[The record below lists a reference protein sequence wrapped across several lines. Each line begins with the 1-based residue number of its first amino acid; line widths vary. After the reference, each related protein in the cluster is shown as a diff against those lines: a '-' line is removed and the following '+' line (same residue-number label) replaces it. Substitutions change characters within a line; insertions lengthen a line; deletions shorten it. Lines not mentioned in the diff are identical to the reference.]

1 MALTQLNFVQGAQ
14 PPRGWRLALLAGGLL
29 ALGVAGASW
38 VLQARQAGAMEAQ
51 LAQLVPREAPQVR
64 LSEAEQRV
72 QDRQLAVIGDAV
84 RQLNLPVTRLVK
96 TVQAPADIHVALLG
110 MDLNGKP
117 EDGAGSGSGSANPA
131 GSAAGGLKIAAE
143 AETAGDMMRYVA
155 YLNEQALFTS
165 VYLVKHELNG
175 AGANRPYRF
184 QLEAQWQD

>member
-29 ALGVAGASW
+29 ALGVTGADW
-38 VLQARQAGAMEAQ
+38 LLQARQAGALEAQ
-51 LAQLVPREAPQVR
+51 LAQLAPREAPQVR
-64 LSEAEQRV
+64 LSEADQRA
-72 QDRQLAVIGDAV
+72 QERQLAVIGDAV

-117 EDGAGSGSGSANPA
+117 EDGAGSANPA

>member
-1 MALTQLNFVQGAQ
+1 MALTQLNFVQRRQA
-14 PPRGWRLALLAGGLL
+14 PRGWRLALLAGGLL
-29 ALGVAGASW
+29 ALGVAGAGW
-38 VLQARQAGAMEAQ
+38 VLQARQAGALEAQ
-51 LAQLVPREAPQVR
+51 LAQLAPREAPQVR
-64 LSEAEQRV
+64 LSEAEQRA

-96 TVQAPADIHVALLG
+96 TVQAPLDIHVALLG
-110 MDLNGKP
+110 MDLNSKP
-117 EDGAGSGSGSANPA
+117 ENGAQP